1 MKRTL
6 LLFLLT
12 CLSVSGVKAQYS
24 LDVLGGRFEMQTLNM
39 PDDYAGKVIT
49 TIIKREASKPSHK
62 ALLYVHGYNDYFFQS
77 QLAKNFNDS
86 CYNFYAV
93 DLRKYGRS
101 LLSSQTP
108 FQVHNLNEY
117 FADIDTTLS
126 IMRSEGNTEIILMGH
141 STGGLITALYCN
153 ERKNNLPVKGLILNS
168 PFLDMNQSWMKEK
181 VLVPVVSFF
190 GLFSPNIKIK
200 QGKSTAYAESLL
212 ADHHGEWIYDT
223 NKKFMQSPPVTSGWI
238 RAIHRGQKKVHRGL
252 DIPCPVL
259 VMFSNQSVYGDD
271 WTPEHQKGDAVLDVK
286 DIEKYGKRLGP
297 HVAEI
302 VIKEGLHD
310 LILSN
315 KKARQQVYEDIFEW
329 LEKNKL

>member
-1 MKRTL
+1 MKRNIF
-6 LLFLLT
+6 LFLFFV
-12 CLSVSGVKAQYS
+12 LSVVCVKAQYS
-24 LDVLGGRFEMQTLNM
+24 MDVLGGRFEMQTLNM
-39 PDDYAGKVIT
+39 PDDYDGKVIT
-49 TIIKREASKPSHK
+49 TVIRREARVPTHK

-77 QLAKNFNDS
+77 QLAQIFNDS

-101 LLSSQTP
+101 LMASQTA

-126 IMRSEGNTEIILMGH
+126 IMKSEGNTEIILMGH

-153 ERKNNLPVKGLILNS
+153 ERRNSLSVKGLILNS

-181 VLVPVVSFF
+181 ILIPVVSFL

-200 QGKSTAYAESLL
+200 QSKSTAYAESLL
-212 ADHHGEWIYDT
+212 IDHHGEWIYDT
-223 NKKFMQSPPVTSGWI
+223 SKKFKQSPPVTSGWI

-259 VMFSNQSVYGDD
+259 VMFSSQSVYGDD

-297 HVAEI
+297 HVTEA
-302 VIKEGLHD
+302 VIPEGLHD
-310 LILSN
+310 LILSQ
-315 KKARQQVYEDIFEW
+315 KSAREKTYETIFEW
-329 LEKNKL
+329 LDSNKL